1 MDPVYLYLLLGVAVV
16 GIVAFFVLRRKA
28 PALPKEAQDREEPKL
43 ATPATPVAKT
53 IVGYAAPAKPAEGAT
68 PAAIAAEP
76 AKAADAAPAPAAA
89 PPTEAAP
96 APVEQPVVAA
106 PATATRASIPPP
118 KTSSDDIA
126 VLRKGLGAT
135 RGGIIAKLRSLF
147 VRTPTI
153 DLAVLDDIEEIL
165 LTADVG
171 VPTTQRI
178 QATLRSGIESGKI
191 SSEDGVW
198 EALRAETLA
207 IFDGAGL
214 PTVGNGS
221 PSVVLFVGV
230 NGVGKTT
237 TIGKLASKLVADG
250 KSVLLVAG
258 DTYRAAAVIQL
269 EVWGKRV
276 GCEIAKGR
284 DRADPSAVVFD
295 AIKKAQEKGI
305 DVVLCDTAGRL
316 QTKAPLMDELAKIGR
331 TIEKALGRPADETL
345 LVLDATTG
353 QNAVSQA
360 QQFKEACS
368 VSGVV
373 LTKLDGTAKGGVVLG
388 IVDEHRIPVRYV
400 GIGERVEDLRIFE
413 AKAFVDA
420 LFDKSSDDVSE

>member
-1 MDPVYLYLLLGVAVV
+1 MEPVYLLLIAVVVAVV
-16 GIVAFFVLRRKA
+16 GIAAFVLMRRKE
-28 PALPKEAQDREEPKL
+28 PALPPKAQEP
-43 ATPATPVAKT
+43 
-53 IVGYAAPAKPAEGAT
+53 E
-68 PAAIAAEP
+68 
-76 AKAADAAPAPAAA
+76 AKADERSLPAAAPAPEAKAPISAPTTEPEPSKVDAPGASEAQVKAEPVAPVPAA
-89 PPTEAAP
+89 PEPAPAAP
-96 APVEQPVVAA
+96 TPA
-106 PATATRASIPPP
+106 PASTPPRGSVSPQKTAAE
-118 KTSSDDIA
+118 DVA
-126 VLRKGLGAT
+126 MLRKGLGAT
-135 RGGIIAKLRSLF
+135 RGGLIAKLRGLF
-147 VRTPTI
+147 SRTPQI
-153 DLAVLDDIEEIL
+153 DAAVLDEIEEIL
-165 LTADVG
+165 ITADVG
-171 VPTTQRI
+171 VKTTQRI
-178 QATLRSGIESGKI
+178 LTALRAGIDGGTI
-191 SSEDGVW
+191 TSEDGVW
-198 EALRAETLA
+198 DALRDEALA
-207 IFDGAGL
+207 IFTAAGAPAIG
-214 PTVGNGS
+214 TGT

-237 TIGKLASKLVADG
+237 TIGKLASRLAAEG

-276 GCEIAKGR
+276 GCEVAKGR

-316 QTKAPLMDELAKIGR
+316 QTKTPLMDELSKIGR

-345 LVLDATTG
+345 LVLDSTTG

-360 QQFKEACS
+360 QQFKEACA

-400 GIGERVEDLRIFE
+400 GIGERVEDLRTFDPAHFI
-413 AKAFVDA
+413 DA
-420 LFDKSSDDVSE
+420 LFDRSAEDVSE